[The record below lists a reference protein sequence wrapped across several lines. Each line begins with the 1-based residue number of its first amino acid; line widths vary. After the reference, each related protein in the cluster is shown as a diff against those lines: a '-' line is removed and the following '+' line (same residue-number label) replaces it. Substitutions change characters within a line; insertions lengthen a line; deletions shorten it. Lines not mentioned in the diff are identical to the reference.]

1 MLRRPHLLVALAIAL
16 GFASAL
22 AQQPSIPRLDGSGIA
37 PAQIDS
43 MVSQWMES
51 AHVTGAGI
59 AIFEAGRIAV
69 PQSIRPARYS
79 ERLAAHAGFRNGR
92 CLAE

>member
-59 AIFEAGRIAV
+59 AIFEAGRIDTSKHTACAILRKACRSRRI
-69 PQSIRPARYS
+69 P
-79 ERLAAHAGFRNGR
+79 
-92 CLAE
+92 